1 MEIDFPD
8 TFMRFGVAGTILG
21 MAVTSERAGRKRAQH
36 GKMICSRR
44 QSSVI
49 YCVMSIP
56 NKVKLFYSFCCFQAW
71 KKSFFFDLAVGYSA
85 IFVRGGFSWYTF
97 CLDVCSSSFG
107 EFKFIVFL
115 FSRSSPVSLVFPPF
129 PKTIKTVATHTSA
142 VCSRDSLLHYYTH
155 TRMLRRVLPLHPV
168 REISSL
174 RLLYS
179 INRKQRTS
187 INYTQLR
194 ITAIAVLSQT
204 VFVLS
209 CLFLSLL
216 FSPCWLIGMQIST

>member
-1 MEIDFPD
+1 MEIDFLD
-8 TFMRFGVAGTILG
+8 IFMRFGVAGTILG
-21 MAVTSERAGRKRAQH
+21 MAVTSEAGRKRAQH

-107 EFKFIVFL
+107 EFIFIVFL
-115 FSRSSPVSLVFPPF
+115 FSSVVAGVSRLFSVSEDD
-129 PKTIKTVATHTSA
+129 KDHS
-142 VCSRDSLLHYYTH
+142 YTH
-155 TRMLRRVLPLHPV
+155 
-168 REISSL
+168 ISC
-174 RLLYS
+174 
-179 INRKQRTS
+179 
-187 INYTQLR
+187 
-194 ITAIAVLSQT
+194 V
-204 VFVLS
+204 
-209 CLFLSLL
+209 
-216 FSPCWLIGMQIST
+216 